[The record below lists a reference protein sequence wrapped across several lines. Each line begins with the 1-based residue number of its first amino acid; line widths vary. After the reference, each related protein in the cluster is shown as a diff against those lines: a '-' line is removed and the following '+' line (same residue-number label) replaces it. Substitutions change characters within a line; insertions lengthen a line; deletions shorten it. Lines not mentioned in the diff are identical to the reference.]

1 MKKKLISLLLAFAL
15 LAAFTACSA
24 ETPQTQSTSSQTISS
39 DVSADPSSSEPEE
52 PGFSAELKLSGVGIT
67 LPVRF
72 AGSKGILQLS
82 GGVEIGP
89 GLNFS
94 DFKYYAMTQE
104 KYDELIAKDRA
115 GTITEE
121 EVAWFMA
128 RNIDLLVFFTA
139 DGTKSESDVIAAAEQ
154 MTIPEKQIRKLGS
167 VGDYTFYGA
176 LNPLA
181 SMIDFE
187 KEIVFDEGYREEF
200 DALLKILE
208 EDSSV
213 LRFFEPEASSSG
225 AAAGSAVSFETTDLD
240 GNSVR
245 SEDLFKE
252 HTLTMVNLWG
262 TYCGPCI
269 GEMPDLEQ
277 LNRKLESKNCAI
289 IGIVIDVPSAQ
300 NAEMVSAAKEIL
312 SATGVTYPN
321 LCVFNGL
328 DSVFPAQFVPTS
340 YFVDSDGRIVGETAI
355 GARGAEDYEKLIDEI
370 LKTLS

>member
-1 MKKKLISLLLAFAL
+1 MKIKLISLLLALAL
-15 LAAFTACSA
+15 LAVFPACSA
-24 ETPQTQSTSSQTISS
+24 DNSEAQSASSQAASS

-52 PGFSAELKLSGVGIT
+52 PSFSSELKLSGVGIT
-67 LPVRF
+67 LPARF
-72 AGSKGILQLS
+72 AGSKGMLQLS
-82 GGVEIGP
+82 GGVEIAP

-94 DFKYYAMTQE
+94 DFKYYAMPQE
-104 KYDELIAKDRA
+104 KYDELISKDRS

-154 MTIPEKQIRKLGS
+154 MTLSAKQIKKLGS
-167 VGDYTFYGA
+167 VGEYTFYGA
-176 LNPLA
+176 LNPLPEL
-181 SMIDFE
+181 IDFE

-208 EDSSV
+208 EDPSV
-213 LRFFEPEASSSG
+213 LRFFEPEASSG
-225 AAAGSAVSFETTDLD
+225 GAAGSAVSFEATDLD
-240 GNSVR
+240 GNLVR
-245 SEDLFKE
+245 SEEIFKE

-269 GEMPDLEQ
+269 GEMPDLER
-277 LNRKLESKNCAI
+277 LNQKLQSKNCAI

-312 SATGVTYPN
+312 SATGVTYLN
-321 LCVFNGL
+321 LCAFNGL

-340 YFVDSDGRIVGETAI
+340 YFVDSDGRIVGEAAI
-355 GARGAEDYEKLIDEI
+355 GARGAEDYETLMNEI
-370 LKTLS
+370 LETLS